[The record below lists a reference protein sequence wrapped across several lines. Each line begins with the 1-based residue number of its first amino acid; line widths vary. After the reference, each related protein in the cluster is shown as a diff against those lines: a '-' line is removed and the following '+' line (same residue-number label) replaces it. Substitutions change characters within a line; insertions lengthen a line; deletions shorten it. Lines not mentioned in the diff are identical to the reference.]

1 MQKRRNE
8 DGFTLIELMIVI
20 AVIGILAV
28 VLVPRI
34 GSIKTQAKGAGID
47 TNVRM
52 VQGYVQSKA
61 SRWAD
66 QSFSQAKVAQDI
78 LDAFNNTTNPDEKI
92 KNPYSASSSIT
103 SAISTVPVT
112 SYAITDALQVR
123 DVDDGLPLASGNPEG
138 SIVVLVPNG
147 NMNGNSQFIIQ
158 GYNNKGAVESTVT
171 ITP

>member
-1 MQKRRNE
+1 MNKRRRE
-8 DGFTLIELMIVI
+8 EGFTLIELMIVI

-28 VLVPRI
+28 VLVPRV

-47 TNVRM
+47 TNMRM

-66 QSFSQAKVAQDI
+66 QSFTQAKVAQDI

-92 KNPYSASSSIT
+92 KNPYSASPNIT
-103 SAISTVPVT
+103 SAISTVQVT
-112 SYAITDALQVR
+112 PYAITDALQVR
-123 DVDDGLPLASGNPEG
+123 SIADSPITTGIPNG
-138 SIVVLVPNG
+138 SIVVFVPAA
-147 NMNGNSQFIIQ
+147 NMDGNSQFIIQ

-171 ITP
+171 VTP